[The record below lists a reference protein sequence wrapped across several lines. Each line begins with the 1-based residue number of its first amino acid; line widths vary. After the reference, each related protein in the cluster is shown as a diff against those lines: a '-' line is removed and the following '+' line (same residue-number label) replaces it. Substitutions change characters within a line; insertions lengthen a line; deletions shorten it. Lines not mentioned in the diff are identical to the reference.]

1 MADHAPTARLAYETG
16 RTLLIGL
23 GNPDRGDDG
32 LGPRVIRALA
42 GRLAPRVVCI
52 THEGDGAA
60 LLERWQPDDRVVL
73 VDCVR
78 SAAAPGTIHRLDALE
93 SNIPSDFFH
102 YSSHAFGLAEAVEMA
117 RSLGRLPSHL
127 LIYGIEGGD
136 YTWGCG
142 LSPDVAR
149 AASELTSR
157 LLDELG
163 ANARE
168 SDTREVIVPCMNS
181 A

>member
-1 MADHAPTARLAYETG
+1 MADQARTARLPDETG

-32 LGPRVIRALA
+32 LGPSVIRVLA
-42 GRLAPRVVCI
+42 GRLAPHVVCI
-52 THEGDGAA
+52 THESDGAA
-60 LLERWQPDDRVVL
+60 LLERWQPDDRVIL

-78 SAAAPGTIHRLDALE
+78 SSAAPGTIHRLDALE
-93 SNIPSDFFH
+93 STIPSDFFH

-117 RSLGRLPSHL
+117 RSLGRLPAHL
-127 LIYGIEGGD
+127 LIYGIEGSD

-149 AASELTSR
+149 AASILTSR
-157 LLDELG
+157 LLGELG
-163 ANARE
+163 PKALE
-168 SDTREVIVPCMNS
+168 SDMREAIMPCMNS